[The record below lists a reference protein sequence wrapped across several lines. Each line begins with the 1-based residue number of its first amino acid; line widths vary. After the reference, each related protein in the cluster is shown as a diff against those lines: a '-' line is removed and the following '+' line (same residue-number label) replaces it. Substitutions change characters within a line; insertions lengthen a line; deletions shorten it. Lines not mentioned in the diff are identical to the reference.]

1 MSGTNDGLLDFNKEN
16 DIMRR
21 VGMQRWERE
30 EILGKGTTGD
40 TRTLV
45 EIIIHAHEK
54 SLIRRTRGNSGEAEI
69 RGPPQA
75 E

>member
-1 MSGTNDGLLDFNKEN
+1 
-16 DIMRR
+16 
-21 VGMQRWERE
+21 MQRWERE

-40 TRTLV
+40 MRTLV

-75 E
+75 ECAELGEGSRREIMGALGRR